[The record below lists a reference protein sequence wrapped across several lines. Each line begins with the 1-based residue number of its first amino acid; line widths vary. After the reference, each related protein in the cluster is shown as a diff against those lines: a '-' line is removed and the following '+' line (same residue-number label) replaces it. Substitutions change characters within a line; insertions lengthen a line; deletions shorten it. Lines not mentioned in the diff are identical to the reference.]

1 MPTMLYALLI
11 FVVFVTSTL
20 SGVLGMA
27 GGMIL
32 MAVLAI
38 TLPIAAAMMLHGAVQ
53 LTANGSRAWFL
64 REHVQWTVLP
74 WYALGALIVLGA
86 FTALVLI
93 PNAGLVLLL
102 IGLFSLGARFSG
114 RFARLDITNPVT
126 AMTCGIIVTT
136 AQLLAG
142 ASGPLL
148 DVFYLN
154 STLPRHAVVANKAL
168 TQALGHTIKIAYY
181 GLVVGTRYSATEGAF
196 SDVLPPVFVAIAL
209 GAALLGTRSGTRL
222 LDHINE
228 ERFRYWSGFII
239 TGIAVICV
247 LQGAWLL
254 WHP

>member
-1 MPTMLYALLI
+1 MLYALLI
-11 FVVFVTSTL
+11 VVVFVTSTL

-32 MAVLAI
+32 MAVLVI

-86 FTALVLI
+86 FTALVLV

-102 IGLFSLGARFSG
+102 IGLFSLGARFSS

-126 AMTCGIIVTT
+126 AMACGIIVTT

-154 STLPRHAVVANKAL
+154 STLSRHAVVANKAL

-181 GLVVGTRYSATEGAF
+181 GLVVGI

-209 GAALLGTRSGTRL
+209 GAAVLGTRSGTRL

-247 LQGAWLL
+247 LQGTWIL
-254 WHP
+254 WRP

>member
-1 MPTMLYALLI
+1 MLYAFLILIVLL
-11 FVVFVTSTL
+11 TSTL

-32 MAVLAI
+32 MAVLAT

-74 WYALGALIVLGA
+74 WYALGALSVLGA
-86 FTALVLI
+86 FTALLLV
-93 PNAGLVLLL
+93 PNAGVVLVL
-102 IGLFSLGARFSG
+102 IGLFSLGARFSS

-126 AMTCGIIVTT
+126 AMACGIIVTT

-154 STLPRHAVVANKAL
+154 STLSRHAVVANKAL

-181 GLVVGTRYSATEGAF
+181 GVVIGI

-209 GAALLGTRSGTRL
+209 VAALLGTRTGTRL

-228 ERFRYWSGFII
+228 ERFRYWSGMII
-239 TGIAVICV
+239 TGLAVICV
-247 LQGAWLL
+247 LQGAWIL
-254 WHP
+254 WRD